1 MDFDGKFIVICA
13 PSGSGKS
20 TLVQHVVQ
28 VFPEIDFSVSAT
40 SRAPRGSEK
49 HGVEYY
55 FISSEEFEKKI
66 AENAFLE
73 WEQVYNGTY
82 YGTLNVE
89 IERLWKTGKHVA
101 LDIDVE
107 GGIYIKSHFP
117 KKTLAIYIDV
127 PSMEELRR
135 RLVARGTDSEDKIDE
150 RVAKAEFEKTRA
162 HLFDHVVV
170 NDDLEKAKDAVV
182 TLVRDFIN

>member
-20 TLVQHVVQ
+20 TLVQHVVS

-55 FISSEEFEKKI
+55 FISSEEFEKRI

-82 YGTLNVE
+82 YGTLNAE

-107 GGIYIKSHFP
+107 GGINIKNRYP
-117 KKTLAIYIDV
+117 NKTLAIYIDV
-127 PSMEELRR
+127 PSMEELRK
-135 RLVARGTDSEDKIDE
+135 RLVTRGTDSKDKIDE

-162 HLFDHVVV
+162 HLFDHIVV
-170 NDDLEKAKDAVV
+170 NDDLEKAKREVV
-182 TLVRDFIN
+182 ALVRDFIN